1 MDLRAGVYVLGSLAA
16 SAGLLAESPL
26 AAQAVAP
33 TREELTRPQLAP
45 PPAKSTLNVIGGVE
59 RSPCPLANPE
69 FNDVRVTISN
79 VDFHNLKGAT
89 PDEMRQ
95 TWAEYAGTEQ
105 PVSIICEIR
114 DRAATYLR
122 NKGYLAAVQVP
133 TQRIENGQV
142 RLELLYARVTTIRA
156 RGQTGGAEA
165 KLAGYLSKLT
175 QDEIFDRNRA
185 ERYLLLA
192 RDLPG
197 YNVQLVLKPAGTAPG
212 EMIGEV
218 NVIRRAYAVDAMVS
232 NLAAKETG
240 RWGGQ
245 LRAQAFGL
253 TGLGD
258 ETTVSIYSTSDF
270 KEQQILQAS
279 HSFRP
284 GNEGLTISGQFTY
297 AWSQPALEDV
307 EDNLKSKTLFA
318 SLGAAYPLIR
328 TQEKNLTLGA
338 GFDFVNQKTDLLIPI
353 ARDRLRVLWAR
364 ADFDAVDLRSRRPKW
379 RVSGTLELRH
389 GIDVFDASETCPQSG
404 CSDGSTPQ
412 ARIDADP
419 TAMVVRFNG
428 TAELGLFNSL
438 AVAVS
443 PRAQYAFDKLLSF
456 EQFTLGNYT
465 VGRGYEPSII
475 TGDSG
480 VGVAVELRGPR
491 LSPFQRMPLSIQ
503 PYAFGD
509 AAWAWTRGS
518 LLEDQPG
525 AHWHDPRH
533 LKSVGAGVRGEFG
546 DRAAIDMS
554 LAVPIDEAGLL
565 NERRKPGPRFLL
577 TLTTRLLPWS

>member
-16 SAGLLAESPL
+16 SAGLLAESPV

-509 AAWAWTRGS
+509 AAWESR
-518 LLEDQPG
+518 PN
-525 AHWHDPRH
+525 
-533 LKSVGAGVRGEFG
+533 LKRF
-546 DRAAIDMS
+546 
-554 LAVPIDEAGLL
+554 IDEISARSAAVRADAVKDCFKFKME
-565 NERRKPGPRFLL
+565 NDEEM
-577 TLTTRLLPWS
+577 

>member
-16 SAGLLAESPL
+16 SAGLFAESPV

-197 YNVQLVLKPAGTAPG
+197 YNVQLILKPAGTAPG

>member
-16 SAGLLAESPL
+16 SAGLLAESPV

>member
-16 SAGLLAESPL
+16 TAGLLAETPV

-89 PDEMRQ
+89 PEEMRQ
-95 TWAEYAGTEQ
+95 TWAEYAGTDQ

-175 QDEIFDRNRA
+175 EDEIFDRNRA

-297 AWSQPALEDV
+297 AWSQPALDDV

-338 GFDFVNQKTDLLIPI
+338 GFDFVNQNTNLLIPI
-353 ARDRLRVLWAR
+353 ARDRLRVIWAR

-379 RVSGTLELRH
+379 RVAGTLELRH
-389 GIDVFDASETCPQSG
+389 GIDVFDASESCPQSG

-428 TAELGLFNSL
+428 TAEVGIFNSL

-491 LSPFQRMPLSIQ
+491 LSPFQRMPLSLQ

-509 AAWAWTRGS
+509 AAWSWTQGS

-533 LKSVGAGVRGEFG
+533 LKSVGAGVRGEFS
-546 DRAAIDMS
+546 DRAALDMS
-554 LAVPIDEAGLL
+554 VAVPIDEAGLL